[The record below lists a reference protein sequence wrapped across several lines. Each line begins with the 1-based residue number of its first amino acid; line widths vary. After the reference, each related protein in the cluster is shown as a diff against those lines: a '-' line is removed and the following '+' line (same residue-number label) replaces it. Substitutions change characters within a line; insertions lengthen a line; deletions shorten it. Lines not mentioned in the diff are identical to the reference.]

1 MLVKCES
8 LIVRPQLATA
18 ITRSSQQMGVVKTES
33 FVNCDTVIKVD
44 LTRADIIANCTFL
57 IYVFQPTTVCF
68 YCRFGI
74 DVSDSRPGQHTSKRT
89 HTYTLTEFVSFW
101 ELCDSIDAIDFN
113 FFSIYSIGRKTW
125 NSMQSN
131 RKWRIADRN
140 QFITVATE
148 WIAALVAA
156 QCKLSI
162 VLISHRK
169 KCLRHSM
176 NNTSYMCSTS
186 SSSSSVHSRR
196 EKRAAPK
203 EKQSRTQTMR
213 PTMKANFVHGTKSDE
228 QQRRAWKIYVN
239 KRWWRIFAKN
249 FLLRHR
255 RRNELAAWKLYFLV
269 FFFGFFRFDSKISQR
284 NTCYDGMLSIR
295 FVLGR
300 RMISTVNDIII
311 SCGQKYRKK
320 RKKWIRKQN
329 QLRPC
334 VGVSRCRCVLSISG
348 MELWQR
354 LSGRSQTET
363 NQKLMRFWK
372 EFNRI
377 FSLANVRC
385 LFAVRR
391 RSPRE

>member
-1 MLVKCES
+1 MS
-8 LIVRPQLATA
+8 ATQGQA
-18 ITRSSQQMGVVKTES
+18 STR
-33 FVNCDTVIKVD
+33 VN
-44 LTRADIIANCTFL
+44 A
-57 IYVFQPTTVCF
+57 
-68 YCRFGI
+68 
-74 DVSDSRPGQHTSKRT
+74 HTN
-89 HTYTLTEFVSFW
+89 TLTEFVSFW

-269 FFFGFFRFDSKISQR
+269 FFF
-284 NTCYDGMLSIR
+284 L
-295 FVLGR
+295 
-300 RMISTVNDIII
+300 
-311 SCGQKYRKK
+311 
-320 RKKWIRKQN
+320 
-329 QLRPC
+329 
-334 VGVSRCRCVLSISG
+334 
-348 MELWQR
+348 
-354 LSGRSQTET
+354 
-363 NQKLMRFWK
+363 
-372 EFNRI
+372 I
-377 FSLANVRC
+377 FSLRFEN
-385 LFAVRR
+385 
-391 RSPRE
+391 